1 MQNEKIERLF
11 YKFDTDGSGALDADE
26 LYVLFKENGVE
37 IDQETIG
44 DMFNN
49 QAFTLRNFKNINNDP
64 MSLLRFRNIM
74 RKIRNTVKERNN
86 KLFVP
91 FSFES
96 MMMLFGQNMDREQ
109 LSGKIKELKKALD
122 RIVKNT

>member
-109 LSGKIKELKKALD
+109 LSGKIEDLKKALD